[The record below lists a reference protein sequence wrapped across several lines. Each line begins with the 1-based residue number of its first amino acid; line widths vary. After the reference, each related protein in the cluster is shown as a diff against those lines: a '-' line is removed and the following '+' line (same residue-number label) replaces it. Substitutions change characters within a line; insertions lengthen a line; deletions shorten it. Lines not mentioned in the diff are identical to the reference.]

1 MIGLLTVVSDF
12 NASELSVLTEVDLPE
27 HRAGL
32 NQIIG
37 AKATELFGVPSLWRL
52 PIAVVPT
59 VVYATWKQAKVGCD
73 REKVL
78 VAVAESICKTG
89 KAWEALWPSGLILRS
104 SAQDETLA
112 DRGRFETKALPAD
125 FDTKTVA
132 QCVAEIY
139 TTFSETAGAGKIA
152 ILLQPYLAAARTP
165 TYGRADSQFQF
176 LEART

>member
-78 VAVAESICKTG
+78 VAVAEM
-89 KAWEALWPSGLILRS
+89 ALASNIG
-104 SAQDETLA
+104 AQL
-112 DRGRFETKALPAD
+112 
-125 FDTKTVA
+125 
-132 QCVAEIY
+132 Y
-139 TTFSETAGAGKIA
+139 
-152 ILLQPYLAAARTP
+152 
-165 TYGRADSQFQF
+165 ADSPTAAYLFGEDQSCYIVTGNYEDISIAASEHGIQT
-176 LEART
+176 LRISRLRIDCYRITQLCH